1 MLSREYPSLY
11 IDGGWQEPDSAER
24 FDVISPATGEKI
36 GFVPAANDADI
47 DRAVEA
53 ARKAF
58 YETDWPTRPVA
69 ERAEMME
76 RLAALI
82 AEHAPEFADLTVDE
96 LGHNKIT
103 ADVYHSV
110 APTLHW
116 NYYAKVGREHTF
128 AEVREADLTSM
139 AGAAG
144 GLIMKYESKSLLV
157 REPVGVVAA
166 LTAFN
171 FPLPGIAQKIAPAIV
186 AGCTAVV
193 KAPDP
198 DPLTLFAMAD
208 LVTEA
213 GFPPGVINIVA
224 ATREAS
230 ERLVAHPDVDMV
242 TFTGSTEVGKKIGEV
257 CGAQVKR
264 CVLELGGKSAAI
276 ILEDA
281 DLDTAVPMVVGL
293 GAGTTQGEN
302 CTCMSRIL
310 APRAQYDEIAAR
322 ATEVFKTL
330 KVGDPHAADTV
341 VGPLVTEAHRNRV
354 LGYIKTAVDE
364 GATVAFG
371 GGIPAHLEQGWYVE
385 PTLLTNVSNDSTV
398 AQEEI
403 FGPVIV
409 VIPYEDEADAV
420 RLANDSKFGLS
431 GAVFTSDPVKG
442 FEIARRIRTG
452 TFRVN
457 TMSADFNSSFGG
469 YKESGIGREHGPY
482 AIDEYLLDK
491 TISIE
496 PGEEVPDEVL
506 QQLQVA
512 TANV

>member
-1 MLSREYPSLY
+1 MLSREYADLY
-11 IDGGWQEPDSAER
+11 YDGGWQEPDSKER

-36 GFVPAANDADI
+36 GYVAAANDTDI
-47 DRAVEA
+47 DRAVES

-58 YETDWPTRPVA
+58 YETDWPTRPVE

-82 AEHAPEFADLTVDE
+82 AEHQPEFRDLVVDE
-96 LGHNKIT
+96 LGHNKLT
-103 ADVYHSV
+103 AEVYHSV

-116 NYYAKVGREHTF
+116 NYYAKVGREHVF
-128 AEVREADLTSM
+128 AEVREADLSPL
-139 AGAAG
+139 AGNEG
-144 GLIMKYESKSLLV
+144 GLIMKYETKSLLV

-166 LTAFN
+166 LCAFN
-171 FPLPGIAQKIAPAIV
+171 FPLAGIAQKTAPAIV
-186 AGCTAVV
+186 AGCTVVV
-193 KAPDP
+193 KTPDP
-198 DPLTLFAMAD
+198 DPLALFAMAD

-224 ATREAS
+224 ATRDAS
-230 ERLVAHPDVDMV
+230 AHLVAHPDVDMV
-242 TFTGSTEVGKKIGEV
+242 TFTGSTEVGKKIGEA
-257 CGAQVKR
+257 CAAQVKR

-276 ILEDA
+276 ILDDA
-281 DLDTAVPMVVGL
+281 DLETAVPMVVAL

-310 APRAQYDEIAAR
+310 APRSQYDEIAAKV
-322 ATEVFKTL
+322 TEAFKSL
-330 KVGDPHAADTV
+330 KVGDPHEDDTV
-341 VGPLVTEAHRNRV
+341 VGPLITEAHRERV
-354 LGYIKTAVDE
+354 LGYIKTAVEE

-371 GGIPAHLEQGWYVE
+371 GGVPEHMPKGWYVE

-409 VIPYEDEADAV
+409 LIPYEDEDDAV
-420 RLANDSKFGLS
+420 RLANDSRFGLS
-431 GAVFTSDPVKG
+431 GSVFTGDPVRG

-482 AIDEYLLDK
+482 AIEEYLLDK

-496 PGEEVPDEVL
+496 PSEEVPDEVIRSFNA
-506 QQLQVA
+506 VPA
-512 TANV
+512 HV

>member
-1 MLSREYPSLY
+1 M
-11 IDGGWQEPDSAER
+11 
-24 FDVISPATGEKI
+24 
-36 GFVPAANDADI
+36 
-47 DRAVEA
+47 
-53 ARKAF
+53 
-58 YETDWPTRPVA
+58 
-69 ERAEMME
+69 
-76 RLAALI
+76 
-82 AEHAPEFADLTVDE
+82 
-96 LGHNKIT
+96 
-103 ADVYHSV
+103 
-110 APTLHW
+110 
-116 NYYAKVGREHTF
+116 
-128 AEVREADLTSM
+128 
-139 AGAAG
+139 
-144 GLIMKYESKSLLV
+144 
-157 REPVGVVAA
+157 
-166 LTAFN
+166 
-171 FPLPGIAQKIAPAIV
+171 

-208 LVTEA
+208 LITEA

-230 ERLVAHPDVDMV
+230 EHLVAHPDVDMV

-281 DLDTAVPMVVGL
+281 DLDTAVPMVVAL

-310 APRAQYDEIAAR
+310 APRAQYDEIVAR
-322 ATEVFKTL
+322 AIEVFKTF

-371 GGIPAHLEQGWYVE
+371 GGIPADLEQGWYVE
-385 PTLLTNVSNDSTV
+385 PTLLTNVSNDSTI

-409 VIPYEDEADAV
+409 VIPYDDEEDAV

-506 QQLQVA
+506 HALQVA
-512 TANV
+512 TRRLTARVRPRLPATSVPTEAKPRLGRAASACSGRRPAALSWRCRVPSAAVYSPSALRVGSSATPLRSAALALLPRIRDDAAVSAAALAAAPELRRDHDVLRSLARRRLRLADATARRARDRPGPSCRRAPTARRPRRSPRR

>member
-1 MLSREYPSLY
+1 MLSREYPELY
-11 IDGGWQEPDSAER
+11 IDGRWQEPDSTER

-36 GFVPAANDADI
+36 GFVAAANPTDI
-47 DRAVEA
+47 DRAVAA

-58 YETDWPTRPVA
+58 DETDWPTRPVA
-69 ERAEMME
+69 ERAELME

-82 AEHAPEFADLTVDE
+82 AEHQAEFSDLIVDE
-96 LGHNKIT
+96 LGHNKLT

-128 AEVREADLTSM
+128 AEVREADLSPM
-139 AGAAG
+139 AGAEG

-157 REPVGVVAA
+157 REPIGVVAA
-166 LTAFN
+166 LCAFN
-171 FPLPGIAQKIAPAIV
+171 FPLAGIAQKTAPAIV
-186 AGCTAVV
+186 AGCTVVV
-193 KAPDP
+193 KTPDP
-198 DPLTLFAMAD
+198 DPLALLAMAD

-230 ERLVAHPDVDMV
+230 AHLVAHPGVDMV

-281 DLDTAVPMVVGL
+281 DLDTAIPMVVGL

-310 APRAQYDEIAAR
+310 APKSRYDEIVAR
-322 ATEVFKTL
+322 CIEAFKTL

-341 VGPLVTEAHRNRV
+341 VGPLITEAHRERV

-371 GGIPAHLEQGWYVE
+371 GGVPEGNEQGWYVE

-403 FGPVIV
+403 FGPVIAL
-409 VIPYEDEADAV
+409 IPYEDDADAV
-420 RLANDSKFGLS
+420 RLANDSNFGLS
-431 GAVFTSDPVKG
+431 GSVFTGDPVKG
-442 FEIARRIRTG
+442 FDIARRIRTG

-496 PGEEVPDEVL
+496 PGEEVPEEVL
-506 QQLQVA
+506 QSVQAVTAQV
-512 TANV
+512 

>member
-1 MLSREYPSLY
+1 MLSRESPKLY
-11 IDGGWQEPDSAER
+11 YDGGWQEPDSGER
-24 FDVISPATGEKI
+24 FDVINPATEEKI
-36 GFVPAANDADI
+36 GFVPAANVTDI
-47 DRAVEA
+47 DRAVES

-58 YETDWPTRPVA
+58 YETDWPTRPVG

-76 RLAALI
+76 KLGSLI
-82 AEHAPEFADLTVDE
+82 AEHQGEFRDLIVEE
-96 LGHNKIT
+96 LGHSVL
-103 ADVYHSV
+103 AAEVYHSV

-116 NYYAKVGREHTF
+116 NYYAKIGRDFKFE
-128 AEVREADLTSM
+128 ELREADLSPL
-139 AGAAG
+139 AGNAG
-144 GLIMKYESKSLLV
+144 GLIMKYETKSLLV

-166 LTAFN
+166 LCAFN
-171 FPLPGIAQKIAPAIV
+171 FPFAGIAQKTAPAIV
-186 AGCTAVV
+186 AGCTVVV

-230 ERLVAHPDVDMV
+230 EHLVAHPDVDMV

-281 DLDTAVPMVVGL
+281 DLDTAVPMVVAL

-310 APRAQYDEIAAR
+310 APRSQYDEIVAR
-322 ATEVFKTL
+322 ATEAFGTL
-330 KVGDPHAADTV
+330 KVGDPHEDDTV
-341 VGPLVTEAHRNRV
+341 VGPLVSEAHRNRV

-371 GGIPAHLEQGWYVE
+371 RGEPAPPRPGL
-385 PTLLTNVSNDSTV
+385 
-398 AQEEI
+398 
-403 FGPVIV
+403 
-409 VIPYEDEADAV
+409 V
-420 RLANDSKFGLS
+420 RRAAL
-431 GAVFTSDPVKG
+431 V
-442 FEIARRIRTG
+442 
-452 TFRVN
+452 
-457 TMSADFNSSFGG
+457 
-469 YKESGIGREHGPY
+469 Y
-482 AIDEYLLDK
+482 
-491 TISIE
+491 
-496 PGEEVPDEVL
+496 
-506 QQLQVA
+506 
-512 TANV
+512 

>member
-1 MLSREYPSLY
+1 
-11 IDGGWQEPDSAER
+11 
-24 FDVISPATGEKI
+24 
-36 GFVPAANDADI
+36 
-47 DRAVEA
+47 
-53 ARKAF
+53 
-58 YETDWPTRPVA
+58 
-69 ERAEMME
+69 MME

-82 AEHAPEFADLTVDE
+82 AEHAPEFSDLTVDE

-230 ERLVAHPDVDMV
+230 EHLVAHPDVDMV

-281 DLDTAVPMVVGL
+281 DLDTAVPMVVAL

-310 APRAQYDEIAAR
+310 APRAQYDEIVAR
-322 ATEVFKTL
+322 AIEVFKTY

-371 GGIPAHLEQGWYVE
+371 GGIPADLGQGWYVE
-385 PTLLTNVSNDSTV
+385 PTLLTNVSNDSTI

-409 VIPYEDEADAV
+409 VIPYDDEADAV

-431 GAVFTSDPVKG
+431 GSVFTSDPVKG

-506 QQLQVA
+506 HALQVA